1 MVKFFLLSHKIK
13 EKPSSLFKII
23 SSIAY
28 QMSYDIVIISTFLQ
42 VTQNMKD
49 LVFKVFQL
57 KQESIRID
65 FTKIQKDIVTYG
77 QTEL

>member
-1 MVKFFLLSHKIK
+1 
-13 EKPSSLFKII
+13 
-23 SSIAY
+23 
-28 QMSYDIVIISTFLQ
+28 MSYDITIFSTYLQ